1 MSPLKAAPWIFWMLL
16 LQSGDTDASQT
27 ANDLFTMVDRCNAQ
41 YDKTTGSGDGCI
53 GVIYCLEREIEE
65 QYAALSSTENLR
77 KKEFKRLVHDYD
89 RTYSKFFLEIMN
101 GHKWCDC
108 GSIVGYLIMRE
119 QIPDL
124 HRMIAPLIEMRQ
136 D

>member
-1 MSPLKAAPWIFWMLL
+1 MRPFKAAPWIFLMLVL
-16 LQSGDTDASQT
+16 KSGDAKAFQA
-27 ANDLFTMVDRCNAQ
+27 ANDIFTVIDQCNAQ
-41 YDKTTGSGDGCI
+41 FDENTRSSDGCVN
-53 GVIYCLEREIEE
+53 VIYCLEREMEK
-65 QYAALSSTENLR
+65 QYSAMSSTENLR

-108 GSIVGYLIMRE
+108 GSGVGESIMRE

-124 HRMIAPLIEMRQ
+124 HRMIAPLIEMRR